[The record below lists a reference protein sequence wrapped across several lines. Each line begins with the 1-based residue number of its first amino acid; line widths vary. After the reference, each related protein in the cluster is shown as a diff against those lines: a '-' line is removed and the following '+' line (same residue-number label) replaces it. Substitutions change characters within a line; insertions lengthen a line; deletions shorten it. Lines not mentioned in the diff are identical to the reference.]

1 MANRIDATDRFGT
14 LAAVAALAL
23 LSFGVAVAQTP
34 ATLGS
39 GNGQSADTE
48 WTALSAAELEEL
60 IGPVALYPD
69 DLIAIVLPA
78 STFPLQ
84 IVQASRYLEQT
95 EANSELEP
103 DAAWDESVVAL
114 LNYPEV
120 LQLLNDDL
128 DWTWTLGEAVIY
140 QQGDILNAVQA
151 FRDRAYAAGNLAT
164 DERQEV
170 VAADDGTITIAPA
183 DPEVIYV
190 PYYDPARVVVRHHV
204 PVYHYY
210 PYAYPVYYYP
220 YPTGYSFGSRL
231 FWGVTTAFA
240 IGWSDHYLH
249 VRHHSHFGHP
259 YYGYNYYTPWYARTN
274 IYVNVNRVGSYNRWR
289 PGYRQG
295 RYRHGGRPRHY
306 VRYDRQ
312 RNRGII
318 DARRNPQV
326 QPNRM
331 RDRQINH
338 NSESRRDVIGTR
350 DGRLQ
355 RNQVRNQR
363 RDAQL
368 RPTQTNRRSADRTRD
383 ERLQPSQVRNQPRA
397 TRSQPRLTNRRSAD
411 RTRDGQ
417 LQPNR
422 VRNQPRAAQ
431 SQPNQVRNQG
441 ARQSRPTLRERS
453 IEDRRVRRNPDRVA
467 RSGAGRTQLPG
478 QARDT
483 SNRGRQLTNRSGGV
497 AQRANP
503 ARNNGARSATRDLRT
518 DRRNTRAA
526 PNRNVVQN
534 RGGTLTSPRMP
545 RTSSSNGRRSSELLG
560 RSAAPQRAPA
570 PRSARGGINREQP
583 IRPPTAR
590 QVRPNRA
597 PAANRGANTPARVR
611 PQQNRAQP
619 RAQRNPVRMQ
629 PQRAAPPSRGSGQR
643 SGGRSNRRAR

>member
-1 MANRIDATDRFGT
+1 MANRTDATDRFAT

-39 GNGQSADTE
+39 GSGQSADTE

-84 IVQASRYLEQT
+84 IVQASRYLEQA

-128 DWTWTLGEAVIY
+128 DWTWALGEAVVY
-140 QQGDILNAVQA
+140 QQDDILNAVQA

-190 PYYDPARVVVRHHV
+190 PYYDPARVVVRHQV

-210 PYAYPVYYYP
+210 PSAYPVYYYP

-274 IYVNVNRVGSYNRWR
+274 VYVNINRVGSYNRWR
-289 PGYRQG
+289 PGYR
-295 RYRHGGRPRHY
+295 HGGRPRHHA
-306 VRYDRQ
+306 RYDRL
-312 RNRGII
+312 RDRRFVDAPRGTGPR
-318 DARRNPQV
+318 AG
-326 QPNRM
+326 RM
-331 RDRQINH
+331 RDRQINR
-338 NSESRRDVIGTR
+338 NSESRRGAANVTR

-363 RDAQL
+363 RDARSQ
-368 RPTQTNRRSADRTRD
+368 PTFTNRRSADRTRD
-383 ERLQPSQVRNQPRA
+383 GRLQPNRVRNQPRNA
-397 TRSQPRLTNRRSAD
+397 QSRPTLTNRRSAD
-411 RTRDGQ
+411 RTRDGR

-422 VRNQPRAAQ
+422 ARNQPRAGQ
-431 SQPNQVRNQG
+431 SQRNQVRNPG
-441 ARQSRPTLRERS
+441 ARQSRPTLRERN
-453 IEDRRVRRNPDRVA
+453 IEDRRVRRSQDRAAGSRA
-467 RSGAGRTQLPG
+467 RRTQMPN

-483 SNRGRQLTNRSGGV
+483 SNRAQQLANRRGNA

-545 RTSSSNGRRSSELLG
+545 RTSASNGRRSSELLG

-597 PAANRGANTPARVR
+597 PAANRGANNRAQVR
-611 PQQNRAQP
+611 PRQNRVQP

-643 SGGRSNRRAR
+643 SGARNNRRAR